1 MAHDQDA
8 WVPEIDLHGLT
19 VDKATKRLHQKLYM
33 ARARGARIAIVITGR
48 GFGSHGGNA
57 VLRPAI
63 ESWLR
68 GPDGQN
74 LGVHSIQ
81 SVSKGGAVR
90 FHLRAVG
97 S

>member
-1 MAHDQDA
+1 VTNEQDS

-19 VDKATKRLHQKLYM
+19 VQKAIKRLHQELYM
-33 ARARGARIAIVITGR
+33 VRARGARAAVVITGR

-63 ESWLR
+63 EAWLR
-68 GPDGQN
+68 GQDGQN
-74 LGVHSIQ
+74 LGVHSLQ

>member
-1 MAHDQDA
+1 MAGDHDS
-8 WVPEIDLHGLT
+8 WEPEIDLHGLS
-19 VDKATKRLHQKLYM
+19 VEQATKRLHQDLYM
-33 ARARGARIAIVITGR
+33 ARARGARAAVVVTGR
-48 GFGSHGGNA
+48 GLGSHGGNA

-68 GPDGQN
+68 GPEGQK
-74 LGVHSIQ
+74 LGVHSLQ